1 MVERQLVGRGIR
13 GQRLLEAFL
22 RVPRHEFVPQSLRD
36 QAYADWPLPIGR
48 GQTISQPY
56 MVASMTNLAA
66 IQPENQVL
74 EVGTGSGYQ
83 TAILAELARQ
93 VYTVERIA
101 EIAEDAERNLRRVGY
116 TNVRSR
122 IANGTLGWEEAA
134 PFEVIVVTAGAP
146 EAPEPLLRQLAIGG
160 RLVIPIEEGYSQVLY
175 RVQRTSGDTKGRRGS
190 AAPLCRSLG
199 TMAGRRALTFTNHQ
213 VADAVPEEPADAL
226 RCSYCTPPHLPSVA
240 SAFNTP
246 DDFMVAGRRVSAWF
260 LAGTLVCTWMGSGS
274 LFGGATLLA

>member
-175 RVQRTSGDTKGRRGS
+175 RVQRTSGGYQRKKGERCTFV
-190 AAPLCRSLG
+190 PLIG
-199 TMAGRRALTFTNHQ
+199 HHGWK
-213 VADAVPEEPADAL
+213 EG
-226 RCSYCTPPHLPSVA
+226 PHIH
-240 SAFNTP
+240 
-246 DDFMVAGRRVSAWF
+246 
-260 LAGTLVCTWMGSGS
+260 
-274 LFGGATLLA
+274 